1 MLVAS
6 NFGGWNTVQYAF
18 LHILISKCCGLD
30 VGKFSHF
37 VMNSHIYNKHW
48 EDNNLVEYLTQ
59 TLDNENVSL
68 NIEVKNNLNDIENKE
83 ERLRLAWENFLTF
96 KESDYEI
103 LNYNPNEYRLKLEV
117 AI

>member
-6 NFGGWNTVQYAF
+6 NFGSWNTVQYAF

-68 NIEVKNNLNDIENKE
+68 SIKVKNNLNNIENKE
-83 ERLRLAWENFLTF
+83 DRLRLAWENFLTF

-103 LNYNPNEYRLKLEV
+103 INYNPSEYRLKLEV